1 VPSTT
6 AHEEEVRVGRA
17 GRWALAGVALVGGA
31 AVGYAAERRVL
42 RDRLDV
48 PEPAGPPL
56 GTVAGEVA
64 ELEGPDGVRVTVESY
79 GPPGAPTVVLAHGWV
94 CSGRVWHEQVVALG
108 DRVRLVTYDQP
119 GHARSSMPRSRQYSL
134 DLFGD
139 TLAAVIRLH
148 AGSGPVVLA
157 GHSLGG
163 MTILNLARRHP
174 DLVRDRVAGA
184 LLLSTTSRAAVD
196 DVTFGF
202 GIHSVARVEK
212 AIRKVIA
219 AGRPEAT
226 YLADRF
232 YRAST
237 DLSFLLTRTFGLA
250 RDAEPRHVDF
260 TEQLLLDSDLQ
271 MIMGTLAP
279 VLTLDEDDAL
289 PSLDVPTVV
298 VVGQADKLT
307 PEALSRRLAARLPQ
321 GSLVT
326 LPGIGHM
333 TPLEAAPTV
342 NELLLE
348 LLAGAGG
355 AAA

>member
-1 VPSTT
+1 M
-6 AHEEEVRVGRA
+6 GRA
-17 GRWALAGVALVGGA
+17 GRWALAGLAAVGGA

-42 RDRLDV
+42 RERLDV

-56 GTVAGEVA
+56 GTVAGEVS
-64 ELEGPDGVRVTVESY
+64 ELEGPDGVRITVECY
-79 GPPGAPTVVLAHGWV
+79 GPPGAPTLVFSHGWV
-94 CSGRVWHEQVVALG
+94 CSGRVWHEQVVALS
-108 DRVRLVTYDQP
+108 DRYRIVTYDQP

-139 TLAAVIRLH
+139 TLAAVVREH
-148 AGSGPVVLA
+148 GGPGPVVLC

-163 MTILNLARRHP
+163 MTVLNLARRHGG
-174 DLVRDRVAGA
+174 LLRERVGAA

-196 DVTFGF
+196 DLTFGF

-212 AIRKVIA
+212 AIRKAVA
-219 AGRPEAT
+219 FGRPEAT

-260 TEQLLLDSDLQ
+260 TEQLLLDSDFQ

-279 VLTLDEDDAL
+279 VLTLDEDAAL
-289 PSLDVPTVV
+289 EALDVPTVV
-298 VVGQADKLT
+298 VVGGADKLT
-307 PEALSRRLAARLPQ
+307 PSALSARMAERLPD
-321 GSLVT
+321 GSLLT

-333 TPLEAAPTV
+333 SQLEAAPTV
-342 NELLLE
+342 NALLVEL
-348 LLAGAGG
+348 AAR
-355 AAA
+355 AAADAA